1 MTSRERCRAT
11 AANPIFCS
19 TAPKA
24 CACEVVY
31 SMNSMPS
38 MPSGFFGSGSRTAA
52 LMLVSSLG
60 LDAGLLDDAA
70 PFFHLCL
77 DHIAKVLGRAAL
89 DLDARAREPR
99 AHVLELERGV
109 DRGVQLVDRFLRRAS
124 GAEDAAPGG
133 RVVAGHPGRLR
144 DGGQIGHRRRTHER
158 GHRQAA
164 HRARL
169 N

>member
-1 MTSRERCRAT
+1 MALTVGTGSVAPWEFTIRFMLPWRESITSRERCRAT
-11 AANPIFCS
+11 AATPIFCN

-89 DLDARAREPR
+89 DLDARAREPG
-99 AHVLELERGV
+99 AHVLE
-109 DRGVQLVDRFLRRAS
+109 
-124 GAEDAAPGG
+124 
-133 RVVAGHPGRLR
+133 
-144 DGGQIGHRRRTHER
+144 
-158 GHRQAA
+158 
-164 HRARL
+164 
-169 N
+169 